1 VKDFRKLAVWQKAHA
16 LTVRTYAES
25 ANLSHPKNFYLRD
38 QLVRAAISIPANLAE
53 GCGRTGDR
61 ELRRFV
67 RIALGSAS
75 ELEYHLLLARD
86 LGVLPELTY
95 EQLTDSTVEI
105 KRMLTGLSASLGA
118 GDAPIP
124 A

>member
-1 VKDFRKLAVWQKAHA
+1 MKDFRTLTVWRKAHD
-16 LTVRTYAES
+16 LTLRTYAES
-25 ANLSHPKNFYLRD
+25 ARLSQPRNFYLRD
-38 QLVRAAISIPANLAE
+38 QLVRAAVSVPANLAE

-86 LGVLPELTY
+86 LGLLPELTY
-95 EQLTDSTVEI
+95 EQLITSTIEI
-105 KRMLTGLSASLGA
+105 KKMLTGLSSSLGA
-118 GDAPIP
+118 DDAP
-124 A
+124 AVT